1 MSTGALLAGALA
13 LGLASSPHCGLMCG
27 SVCAAVARRGR
38 GDAVALHAGR
48 LASYAAAGAVA
59 AASMAA
65 LGRWAQLAPMLQPLW
80 SALHAALLVWG
91 LWLLVTGRLPA
102 LRAGLANTTPEGW
115 QRMRGP
121 VRSAGIG
128 LAWIALP
135 CGMLQSALLLA
146 ALGNGPAEGA
156 AVMAAFW
163 LGAGP
168 VLWLA
173 PSLWLRL
180 AGASAGNG
188 RGAAGAAGLARGWP
202 VRLAGATVV
211 ASSGWVLAGG
221 LISRAAAWCFS

>member
-1 MSTGALLAGALA
+1 MALGALLAGALA

-27 SVCAAVARRGR
+27 SVCAAIARHGR

-91 LWLLVTGRLPA
+91 LWLLFSGRLPA
-102 LRAGLANTTPEGW
+102 LRTSLSNTTPDGW

-121 VRSAGIG
+121 VRSGGIG
-128 LAWIALP
+128 LAWVALP

-180 AGASAGNG
+180 AGGTTGHDRAAASA
-188 RGAAGAAGLARGWP
+188 ASLARGWP

>member
-1 MSTGALLAGALA
+1 MALGALLAGALA

-27 SVCAAVARRGR
+27 SVCAAIARHGR

-91 LWLLVTGRLPA
+91 LWLLFSGRLPA
-102 LRAGLANTTPEGW
+102 LRASLSNTTPDGW

-173 PSLWLRL
+173 PSLWGRL
-180 AGASAGNG
+180 AGSA
-188 RGAAGAAGLARGWP
+188 RRAEPGAGTARLAQGWP

-211 ASSGWVLAGG
+211 VSSGWVLAGG